1 MHCVAAFQGEILIHF
16 SSLIALD
23 FANTHILQDFFA
35 PTTRITQ
42 QDQALW
48 CPIGKV
54 GLRPAPPD
62 GSVLSIHSTIP
73 TPMKKENSLT
83 TNHSGQ
89 FCPGFPSSIL

>member
-1 MHCVAAFQGEILIHF
+1 MHCVAAFQRELINF

-23 FANTHILQDFFA
+23 FANTHIHQDFFA

-48 CPIGKV
+48 CPTGKV
-54 GLRPAPPD
+54 GLRPDSAD
-62 GSVLSIHSTIP
+62 GSVLSIHSTIL
-73 TPMKKENSLT
+73 TPMRNDNRLT

-89 FCPGFPSSIL
+89 FCPGFPLV